1 MIGSVRGTLLERWST
16 GEVLVE
22 VFEAL
27 LQDAHDAASPPSSS
41 TASTSGSLNAT

>member
-22 VFEAL
+22 VAGIGYRV
-27 LQDAHDAASPPSSS
+27 DDHRVHGPRPR
-41 TASTSGSLNAT
+41 